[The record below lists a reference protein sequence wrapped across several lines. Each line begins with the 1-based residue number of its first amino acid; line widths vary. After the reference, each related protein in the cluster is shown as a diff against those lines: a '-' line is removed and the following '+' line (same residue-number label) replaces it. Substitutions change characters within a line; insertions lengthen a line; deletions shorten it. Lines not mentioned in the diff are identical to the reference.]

1 MKNLILLIIMTFAA
15 TCIGQNNYPR
25 LSGDY
30 VSNYDGDTFTC
41 TVWVVS
47 DKDNFTFEER
57 TIKVRILNVDT
68 YEIYRHSQTS
78 AQNQK
83 AQDAKEF
90 TRRLLSKGKI
100 DIHPK
105 YKDRYGRLVCE
116 VYPWRSLESMSELLK
131 MEGLTTGRYEDDKIK
146 NPIIGVFQKK
156 VNYEKVN

>member
-1 MKNLILLIIMTFAA
+1 MKNLSTLTIAILFFVTISF
-15 TCIGQNNYPR
+15 GQNNYPR

-41 TVWVVS
+41 TVWVIS

-68 YEIYRHSQTS
+68 YEIHKRSQTPV
-78 AQNQK
+78 QNQK
-83 AQDAKEF
+83 AQEAKEF

-116 VYPWRSLESMSELLK
+116 VYPWRSFESMSELLK

-146 NPIIGVFQKK
+146 NPIIGVFQTKDK
-156 VNYEKVN
+156 HK

>member
-1 MKNLILLIIMTFAA
+1 MKNLLLLIIMTFAT

-68 YEIYRHSQTS
+68 YEIYRHSQTPT
-78 AQNQK
+78 QNQK
-83 AQDAKEF
+83 AQDAKDF

-116 VYPWRSLESMSELLK
+116 VYPWRSFESMSELLK

-146 NPIIGVFQKK
+146 KPIIGVFQKK